1 MKYTADD
8 NNVKVIGRTL
18 MRDGIRYLNY
28 SGASIEF
35 LFYGTRA
42 EAVLWSDSPSL
53 EDAYKAWVAVFVDDE
68 EIPYLRFSLDKE
80 EDTYVLYQGS
90 MVKQT
95 KIRLVK
101 YSEAAYGKI
110 GIKSI
115 TIDGDKPLLP
125 TSKRERKLEFIG
137 DSITCGYGNE
147 GRWMIDAFNTS
158 QENPWEAYA
167 ARTARAV
174 DADYHLI
181 SWSGIGI
188 ISSWTDQEVPRI
200 DLLMPEL
207 YPYTDKATERVLGNI
222 EPEEWDNNRFIPDC
236 IVINLG
242 TNDASYTKKKHE
254 RVERFGFKYYDFVK
268 KVRTANPTSKIL
280 CTLGAMGQDLCREVE
295 HQVERLTCEGE
306 VNIYYMPFDVQI
318 SEDGIGSDWHPSLA
332 THEKMAKKLEG
343 KLREIMG
350 WEA

>member
-1 MKYTADD
+1 
-8 NNVKVIGRTL
+8 

-28 SGASIEF
+28 SGAAIEF
-35 LFYGTRA
+35 IFYGTRA
-42 EAVLWSDSPSL
+42 EAVLWSDSHLL
-53 EDAYKAWVAVFVDDE
+53 EDIYKAWVAVFVDE
-68 EIPYLRFSLDKE
+68 EETPSLRFSLDKE
-80 EDTYVLYQGS
+80 EASYVLYQGNET
-90 MVKQT
+90 KCI

-101 YSEAAYGKI
+101 YSEAAFGKV

-125 TSKRERKLEFIG
+125 TPKKERKLEFIG

-147 GRWMIDAFNTS
+147 GRWMVDAFNTA

-167 ARTARAV
+167 ARSARAV

-188 ISSWTDQEVPRI
+188 ISSWTDQDVPNE

-207 YPYTDKATERVLGNI
+207 YSYTDKATERVLGNI
-222 EPEEWDNNRFIPDC
+222 EPEVWDNNRFIPDC

-242 TNDASYTKKKHE
+242 TNDSSYTKQKYE
-254 RVERFGFKYYDFVK
+254 RIKLFENKYYDFVK

-280 CTLGAMGQDLCREVE
+280 CTLGAMGQDLCNEIE
-295 HQVERLTCEGE
+295 SQMDRLVCEGE
-306 VNIYYMPFDVQI
+306 VNIYYMPFDLQKT
-318 SEDGIGSDWHPSLA
+318 EDGIGSDWHPSLA
-332 THEKMAKKLEG
+332 SHEKMAKKLEG
-343 KLREIMG
+343 KIREIMG
-350 WEA
+350 WKLEA